1 MLGPSGIPELLNDG
15 KLAVEK
21 GSAPAVVNGQ
31 PYLKQLVD
39 FTVPPLVEAMA
50 KVGEGGGFRVQGLG

>member
-1 MLGPSGIPELLNDG
+1 MLNDG

-21 GSAPAVVNGQ
+21 GVAPAVVNGQ

-39 FTVPPLVEAMA
+39 YLIPPLVEAMGKA
-50 KVGEGGGFRVQGLG
+50 SGALLPQS